1 MDLFRRKKKATEAED
16 FNEEMRDEEMTE
28 EIPFTDKR
36 RININENGETSPQQG
51 ETQPK
56 TDTKS
61 AEVIRLENELK
72 DERNRR
78 EAAEAKLVGV
88 QSKFEEVKNNLEK
101 ETADMRERMR
111 KTLEQRAM
119 QGQFNFL
126 TTLLPVLDNLHL
138 AIRAAENNPDQ
149 NLLAGLQGTVNGFEM
164 ALLQV
169 GVEPVLAVGEP
180 FNPELH
186 EAVDI
191 VESDQDGVVTAEYSR
206 GYRFGDRLLR
216 PARVQVGRASAQ
228 AAAE

>member
-1 MDLFRRKKKATEAED
+1 MDLFRRKKKMTEQED

-36 RININENGETSPQQG
+36 RININGEGAQPNA
-51 ETQPK
+51 ETPK
-56 TDTKS
+56 AETKS
-61 AEVIRLENELK
+61 AEVVKLENALK
-72 DERNRR
+72 EERTRR

-88 QSKFEEVKNNLEK
+88 QAKFEEVKNNLEK
-101 ETADMRERMR
+101 ETAEMRERMR

-169 GVEPVLAVGEP
+169 GVEPVMAVGDQ

-191 VESDQDGVVTAEYSR
+191 VEANEDGVVTAEYSR
-206 GYRFGDRLLR
+206 GYRFGERLLR

>member
-1 MDLFRRKKKATEAED
+1 MDLFRRKKKMTEQED

-36 RININENGETSPQQG
+36 RININGEGAQPNA
-51 ETQPK
+51 ETPK
-56 TDTKS
+56 AETKS
-61 AEVIRLENELK
+61 AEVVKLENALK
-72 DERNRR
+72 EERTRR

-88 QSKFEEVKNNLEK
+88 QAKFEEVKNNLEK
-101 ETADMRERMR
+101 ETAEMRERMR

-169 GVEPVLAVGEP
+169 GVEPVMAVGDQ

-191 VESDQDGVVTAEYSR
+191 VEADEDGVVTAEYSR
-206 GYRFGDRLLR
+206 GYRFGERLLR

>member
-1 MDLFRRKKKATEAED
+1 MTEQED

-36 RININENGETSPQQG
+36 RININGEGAQSSA
-51 ETQPK
+51 ETPK
-56 TDTKS
+56 AETKS
-61 AEVIRLENELK
+61 AEVIKLENALK
-72 DERNRR
+72 EERARR

-88 QSKFEEVKNNLEK
+88 QAKFEEVKNNLEK
-101 ETADMRERMR
+101 ETAEMRERMR

-169 GVEPVLAVGEP
+169 GVEPVMAVGEQ

-191 VESDQDGVVTAEYSR
+191 VEADEDGVVTAEYSR
-206 GYRFGDRLLR
+206 GYRFGERLLR

>member
-1 MDLFRRKKKATEAED
+1 MDLFRRKKKMTEQED

-36 RININENGETSPQQG
+36 RININGEGAQPNA
-51 ETQPK
+51 ETPK
-56 TDTKS
+56 AETKS
-61 AEVIRLENELK
+61 AEVVKLENALK
-72 DERNRR
+72 EERARR

-88 QSKFEEVKNNLEK
+88 QAKFEEVKNNLER
-101 ETADMRERMR
+101 ETAEMRERMR

-169 GVEPVLAVGEP
+169 GVEPVMAVGDQ

-191 VESDQDGVVTAEYSR
+191 VEADEDGVVTAEYSR
-206 GYRFGDRLLR
+206 GYRFGERLLR

>member
-1 MDLFRRKKKATEAED
+1 MDLFRRKKKMTEQED

-36 RININENGETSPQQG
+36 RININNEGSQQAGET
-51 ETQPK
+51 PK
-56 TDTKS
+56 SETKS

-88 QSKFEEVKNNLEK
+88 QAKFEEVKNNLEK
-101 ETADMRERMR
+101 ETAEMRERMR

-169 GVEPVLAVGEP
+169 GVEPVMSVGDQ

-191 VESDQDGVVTAEYSR
+191 VEADEDGIVTAEYSR
-206 GYRFGDRLLR
+206 GYRFGERLLR

>member
-1 MDLFRRKKKATEAED
+1 MDLFRRKKKMTEAED
-16 FNEEMRDEEMTE
+16 FNEEMRDEEMRDE

-36 RININENGETSPQQG
+36 RVNMNAENSRAEG

-56 TDTKS
+56 TDAKS

-88 QSKFEEVKNNLEK
+88 QAKFEEVKNNLEK
-101 ETADMRERMR
+101 ETAEMRERMR

-138 AIRAAENNPDQ
+138 AIRAAENNPDR

-169 GVEPVLAVGEP
+169 GVEPILAVGDQ

-191 VESDQDGVVTAEYSR
+191 VEADEDGVVTAEYSR
-206 GYRFGDRLLR
+206 GYRFGERLLR

>member
-1 MDLFRRKKKATEAED
+1 MTEQED

-36 RININENGETSPQQG
+36 RININGEGAQPNA
-51 ETQPK
+51 ETPK
-56 TDTKS
+56 AETKS
-61 AEVIRLENELK
+61 AEVIKLENALK
-72 DERNRR
+72 EERTRR

-88 QSKFEEVKNNLEK
+88 QAKFEEVKNNLER
-101 ETADMRERMR
+101 ETAEMRERMR

-169 GVEPVLAVGEP
+169 GVEPVMAVGDQ

-191 VESDQDGVVTAEYSR
+191 VEADEDGVVTAEYSR
-206 GYRFGDRLLR
+206 GYRFGERLLR

>member
-1 MDLFRRKKKATEAED
+1 MDLFRRKKKMTEQED

-36 RININENGETSPQQG
+36 RININGETAQPNA
-51 ETQPK
+51 ETPK
-56 TDTKS
+56 AEAKS
-61 AEVIRLENELK
+61 AEVVKLENALK
-72 DERNRR
+72 EERARR

-88 QSKFEEVKNNLEK
+88 QAKFEEVKNNLEK
-101 ETADMRERMR
+101 ETAEMRERMR

-169 GVEPVLAVGEP
+169 GVEPVMAVGEQ

-191 VESDQDGVVTAEYSR
+191 VEADEDGVVTAEYSR
-206 GYRFGDRLLR
+206 GYRFGERLLR

>member
-1 MDLFRRKKKATEAED
+1 MTEQED

-36 RININENGETSPQQG
+36 RININSEAAQTNAET
-51 ETQPK
+51 PK
-56 TDTKS
+56 TDAKS
-61 AEVIRLENELK
+61 AETIRLENELK
-72 DERNRR
+72 EERNRR

-88 QSKFEEVKNNLEK
+88 QTKFEEVKNNLER
-101 ETADMRERMR
+101 ETAEMRERMR

-169 GVEPVLAVGEP
+169 GVEPILAVGEQ

-191 VESDQDGVVTAEYSR
+191 VESEQDGVVTAEYSR

-216 PARVQVGRASAQ
+216 PSRVQVGRASAQ

>member
-1 MDLFRRKKKATEAED
+1 MDLFRRKKKMTEQED

-36 RININENGETSPQQG
+36 RININGEGAQPNA
-51 ETQPK
+51 ETPK
-56 TDTKS
+56 AETKS
-61 AEVIRLENELK
+61 AEVVKLENALK
-72 DERNRR
+72 EERNRR

-88 QSKFEEVKNNLEK
+88 QAKFEEVKNNLEK
-101 ETADMRERMR
+101 ETAEMRERMR

-149 NLLAGLQGTVNGFEM
+149 NLLAGLQGTVNGFEA

-169 GVEPVLAVGEP
+169 GVESVVAVGDK

-191 VESDQDGVVTAEYSR
+191 VEADEDGIVTAEYSR
-206 GYRFGDRLLR
+206 GYRFGERLLR

>member
-1 MDLFRRKKKATEAED
+1 MDLFRRKKKMTEQED

-36 RININENGETSPQQG
+36 RININDEESGEKTTSAKS
-51 ETQPK
+51 E
-56 TDTKS
+56 TKS
-61 AEVIRLENELK
+61 AEIIKLENELK
-72 DERNRR
+72 DERTRR

-88 QSKFEEVKNNLEK
+88 QAKFEEVKNSLER
-101 ETADMRERMR
+101 ETQEMRERMR
-111 KTLEQRAM
+111 KTLEERAK

-149 NLLAGLQGTVNGFEM
+149 NLLAGLQGTANGFEM
-164 ALLQV
+164 ALMQV
-169 GVEPVLAVGEP
+169 GVEPIMAIGEQ

-191 VESDQDGVVTAEYSR
+191 VPVDAEKDGIVTSEYSR
-206 GYRFGDRLLR
+206 GYRFGERLLR
-216 PARVQVGRASAQ
+216 AARVQVGRAAAQ

>member
-1 MDLFRRKKKATEAED
+1 MDLFRRKKKMTEQED

-36 RININENGETSPQQG
+36 RININGEGAQPNA
-51 ETQPK
+51 ETPK
-56 TDTKS
+56 AETKS
-61 AEVIRLENELK
+61 AEVVKLENALK
-72 DERNRR
+72 EERTRR

-88 QSKFEEVKNNLEK
+88 QAKFEEVKNNLEK
-101 ETADMRERMR
+101 ETAEMRERMR

-169 GVEPVLAVGEP
+169 GVEPVMAVGEQ

-191 VESDQDGVVTAEYSR
+191 VEADEDGVVTAEYSR
-206 GYRFGDRLLR
+206 GYRFGERLLR

>member
-1 MDLFRRKKKATEAED
+1 MDLFRRKKKMTEPED
-16 FNEEMRDEEMTE
+16 FNEDMRDEETNSE
-28 EIPFTDKR
+28 DIPFTDKR
-36 RININENGETSPQQG
+36 PININTENGEP
-51 ETQPK
+51 QPK
-56 TDTKS
+56 TDAKS
-61 AEVIRLENELK
+61 AETVRLENELK

-88 QSKFEEVKNNLEK
+88 QAKFEEVKNNLER
-101 ETADMRERMR
+101 ETAEMRERMR

-149 NLLAGLQGTVNGFEM
+149 NLLAGLQGTANGFEM
-164 ALLQV
+164 ALMQV
-169 GVEPVLAVGEP
+169 GVEPVLAVGEQ

-191 VESDQDGVVTAEYSR
+191 VESDEDGIVTAEYSR
-206 GYRFGDRLLR
+206 GYRFGERLLR

>member
-1 MDLFRRKKKATEAED
+1 MTEQED

-36 RININENGETSPQQG
+36 RININGEGAQPNA
-51 ETQPK
+51 ETPK
-56 TDTKS
+56 AETKS
-61 AEVIRLENELK
+61 AEVVKLENALK
-72 DERNRR
+72 EERTRR

-88 QSKFEEVKNNLEK
+88 QAKFEEVKNNLEK
-101 ETADMRERMR
+101 ETAEMRERMR

-169 GVEPVLAVGEP
+169 GVEPVLAVGDQ

-191 VESDQDGVVTAEYSR
+191 VEADEDGIVTAEYSR
-206 GYRFGDRLLR
+206 GYRFGERLLR

>member
-1 MDLFRRKKKATEAED
+1 MDLFRRKKKMTEQED

-36 RININENGETSPQQG
+36 RININGEGAQPNA
-51 ETQPK
+51 ETPIAE
-56 TDTKS
+56 TKS
-61 AEVIRLENELK
+61 AEVVKLENALK
-72 DERNRR
+72 EERTRR

-88 QSKFEEVKNNLEK
+88 QAKFEEVKNNLER
-101 ETADMRERMR
+101 ETAEMRERMR

-169 GVEPVLAVGEP
+169 GVEPVLAVGDQ

-191 VESDQDGVVTAEYSR
+191 VEADEDGVVTAEYSR
-206 GYRFGDRLLR
+206 GYRFGERLLR

>member
-1 MDLFRRKKKATEAED
+1 MAEQEE
-16 FNEEMRDEEMTE
+16 FNDEMRDEEMTE

-36 RININENGETSPQQG
+36 RINVNGEGAQADAPRA
-51 ETQPK
+51 E
-56 TDTKS
+56 TKS
-61 AEVIRLENELK
+61 AEVIKLENALK
-72 DERNRR
+72 EERNRR

-101 ETADMRERMR
+101 ETAEMRERMR

-138 AIRAAENNPDQ
+138 AIRAAENNSDQ

-164 ALLQV
+164 ALMQV
-169 GVEPVLAVGEP
+169 GVEPIMAVGEQ

-191 VESDQDGVVTAEYSR
+191 VEAKQDGIVTAEYSR

-216 PARVQVGRASAQ
+216 PSRVQVGRASAQ
-228 AAAE
+228 AASE

>member
-1 MDLFRRKKKATEAED
+1 MDLFRRKKKMTEQED

-36 RININENGETSPQQG
+36 RININGEGAQPNA
-51 ETQPK
+51 ETPK
-56 TDTKS
+56 AETKS
-61 AEVIRLENELK
+61 AEVIKLENALK
-72 DERNRR
+72 EERTRR

-88 QSKFEEVKNNLEK
+88 QAKFEEVKNNLEK
-101 ETADMRERMR
+101 ETAEMRERMR

-169 GVEPVLAVGEP
+169 GVEPVLAVGDQ

-191 VESDQDGVVTAEYSR
+191 VEADEDGVVTAEYSR
-206 GYRFGDRLLR
+206 GYRFGERLLR
-216 PARVQVGRASAQ
+216 QARVQVGRASAQ

>member
-1 MDLFRRKKKATEAED
+1 MDLFRRKKKMTEQED

-36 RININENGETSPQQG
+36 RININGETAQPNA
-51 ETQPK
+51 ETPK
-56 TDTKS
+56 AETKS
-61 AEVIRLENELK
+61 AEVIKLENALK
-72 DERNRR
+72 EERTRR

-88 QSKFEEVKNNLEK
+88 QAKFEEVKNNLER
-101 ETADMRERMR
+101 ETAEMRDRMR

-138 AIRAAENNPDQ
+138 AIRAAENNSDQ

-169 GVEPVLAVGEP
+169 GVEPILAVGDQ

-186 EAVDI
+186 EAVDT
-191 VESDQDGVVTAEYSR
+191 VEADQDGVVTAEYSR
-206 GYRFGDRLLR
+206 GYRFGERLLR

>member
-1 MDLFRRKKKATEAED
+1 MDLFRRKKKMTEQED

-36 RININENGETSPQQG
+36 RININGEGAQPNA
-51 ETQPK
+51 ETPK
-56 TDTKS
+56 AETKS
-61 AEVIRLENELK
+61 AEVIKLENALK
-72 DERNRR
+72 EERTRR

-88 QSKFEEVKNNLEK
+88 QAKFEEVKNNLEK
-101 ETADMRERMR
+101 ETAEMRERMR

-169 GVEPVLAVGEP
+169 GVEPVLAVGDQ

-191 VESDQDGVVTAEYSR
+191 VEADEDGVVTAEYSR
-206 GYRFGDRLLR
+206 GYRFGERLLR

>member
-1 MDLFRRKKKATEAED
+1 MTEQED

-36 RININENGETSPQQG
+36 RININGEGAQPNA
-51 ETQPK
+51 ETPK
-56 TDTKS
+56 AETKS
-61 AEVIRLENELK
+61 AEVIKLENALK
-72 DERNRR
+72 EERTRR

-88 QSKFEEVKNNLEK
+88 QAKFEEVKNNLER
-101 ETADMRERMR
+101 ETAEMRERMR

-149 NLLAGLQGTVNGFEM
+149 NLLAGLQGTVKGFEM

-169 GVEPVLAVGEP
+169 GVEPVMAVGEQ

-191 VESDQDGVVTAEYSR
+191 VEADEDGVVTAEYSR
-206 GYRFGDRLLR
+206 GYRFGERLLR

-228 AAAE
+228 AATE

>member
-1 MDLFRRKKKATEAED
+1 MDLFRRKKKMTEQED

-36 RININENGETSPQQG
+36 RININGEGAQPNA
-51 ETQPK
+51 ETPK
-56 TDTKS
+56 AETKS
-61 AEVIRLENELK
+61 AEVVKLENALK
-72 DERNRR
+72 EERTRR

-88 QSKFEEVKNNLEK
+88 QAKFEEVKNNLEK
-101 ETADMRERMR
+101 ETAEMRERMR

-169 GVEPVLAVGEP
+169 GVEPVLAVGDQ

-191 VESDQDGVVTAEYSR
+191 VEADEDGIVTAEYSR
-206 GYRFGDRLLR
+206 GYRFGERLLR

>member
-1 MDLFRRKKKATEAED
+1 MDLFRRKKKMTEQED

-36 RININENGETSPQQG
+36 RININNEGSQQAGET
-51 ETQPK
+51 PK
-56 TDTKS
+56 SEIKS

-88 QSKFEEVKNNLEK
+88 QAKFEEVKNNLEK
-101 ETADMRERMR
+101 ETAEMRERMR

-169 GVEPVLAVGEP
+169 GVEPVMAVGDQ

-191 VESDQDGVVTAEYSR
+191 VEADEDGVVTAEYSR
-206 GYRFGDRLLR
+206 GYRFGERLLR

>member
-1 MDLFRRKKKATEAED
+1 MTEQED

-36 RININENGETSPQQG
+36 RININGEGAQPNA
-51 ETQPK
+51 ETPIAE
-56 TDTKS
+56 TKS
-61 AEVIRLENELK
+61 AEVVKLENALK
-72 DERNRR
+72 EERTRR

-88 QSKFEEVKNNLEK
+88 QAKFEEVKNNLER
-101 ETADMRERMR
+101 ETAEMRERMR

-169 GVEPVLAVGEP
+169 GVEPVLAVGDQ

-191 VESDQDGVVTAEYSR
+191 VEADEDGVVTAEYSR
-206 GYRFGDRLLR
+206 GYRFGERLLR

>member
-1 MDLFRRKKKATEAED
+1 MDLFRRKKKMTEQED

-36 RININENGETSPQQG
+36 RININGEGAQPNA
-51 ETQPK
+51 ETPK
-56 TDTKS
+56 AETKS
-61 AEVIRLENELK
+61 AEVIKLENALK
-72 DERNRR
+72 EERMRR

-88 QSKFEEVKNNLEK
+88 QAKFEEVKNNLER
-101 ETADMRERMR
+101 ETAEMRERMR

-169 GVEPVLAVGEP
+169 GVEPVLAVGDQ

-191 VESDQDGVVTAEYSR
+191 VEADEDGVVTAEYSR
-206 GYRFGDRLLR
+206 GYRFGERLLR

>member
-1 MDLFRRKKKATEAED
+1 MSEAED

-36 RININENGETSPQQG
+36 RININSNAESSTQQSEPQAKKDAKSP
-51 ETQPK
+51 
-56 TDTKS
+56 
-61 AEVIRLENELK
+61 EVVRLENELK
-72 DERNRR
+72 EERARR

-88 QSKFEEVKNNLEK
+88 QTKFEEVKNNLEK
-101 ETADMRERMR
+101 ETSEMRERMR

-169 GVEPVLAVGEP
+169 GVEPILAVGEA

-191 VESDQDGVVTAEYSR
+191 VESEQDGIVTAEYSR
-206 GYRFGDRLLR
+206 GYRFGERLLR

>member
-1 MDLFRRKKKATEAED
+1 MDLFRRKKKMTEQED

-36 RININENGETSPQQG
+36 RININGEGAQPNA
-51 ETQPK
+51 ETPK
-56 TDTKS
+56 AETKS
-61 AEVIRLENELK
+61 AEVIKLENALK
-72 DERNRR
+72 EERTRR

-88 QSKFEEVKNNLEK
+88 QAKFEEVKNNLER
-101 ETADMRERMR
+101 ETAEMRERMR

-169 GVEPVLAVGEP
+169 GVEPVMAVGDQ

-191 VESDQDGVVTAEYSR
+191 VEADEDGVVTAEYSR
-206 GYRFGDRLLR
+206 GYRFGERLLR

>member
-1 MDLFRRKKKATEAED
+1 MDLFRRKKKMTEAED
-16 FNEEMRDEEMTE
+16 FNEDMRDEEMNE

-36 RININENGETSPQQG
+36 RININVENSRAEG

-56 TDTKS
+56 TDVKS

-88 QSKFEEVKNNLEK
+88 QAKFEEIKNNLEK
-101 ETADMRERMR
+101 ETAEMRERMR

-169 GVEPVLAVGEP
+169 GVEPIMAVGDP

-191 VESDQDGVVTAEYSR
+191 VESEQEGVVTSEYSR

-228 AAAE
+228 AATE

>member
-1 MDLFRRKKKATEAED
+1 MDLFRRKKKMTEQED

-36 RININENGETSPQQG
+36 RININGEGAQPNA
-51 ETQPK
+51 ETPK
-56 TDTKS
+56 AETKS
-61 AEVIRLENELK
+61 AEVVKLENALK
-72 DERNRR
+72 EERNRR

-88 QSKFEEVKNNLEK
+88 QAKFEEVKNNLEK
-101 ETADMRERMR
+101 ETAEMRERMR

-169 GVEPVLAVGEP
+169 GVEPIMAVGDQ

-191 VESDQDGVVTAEYSR
+191 VEADEEGVVTAEYSR
-206 GYRFGDRLLR
+206 GYRFGERLLR